1 MVQENKPFSYT
12 AVLLWLFPLT
22 YLLHIAE
29 EYWGGEGYPAYLLRM
44 HGVNF
49 SGTRFLI
56 LQSIG
61 ILLMIV
67 GILIA
72 RRLNFPQLLLIMLA
86 TVSLTNALTH
96 IQSSILNSGYEP
108 GLVTSVIVWLPLG
121 TFTLLRLRAL
131 MNNRRYL
138 MGVAIGLA
146 ISAAIRMITMRRW
159 MFW

>member
-1 MVQENKPFSYT
+1 MVQENKSFLYT
-12 AVLLWLFPLT
+12 AVLLWLFPLS

-29 EYWGGEGYPAYLLRM
+29 EYWGGEGYPAYLLRV

-61 ILLMIV
+61 IVLMVV

-86 TVSLTNALTH
+86 TVSLTNALSH
-96 IQSSILNSGYEP
+96 ILSSILNSGYEP
-108 GLVTSVIVWLPLG
+108 GLATSVFVWLPLG
-121 TFTLLRLRAL
+121 TFTLLRLRGL

-146 ISAAIRMITMRRW
+146 IAAAIRMITLRQW

>member
-1 MVQENKPFSYT
+1 MVQKNKSFSYT

-29 EYWGGEGYPAYLLRM
+29 EYWGGEGYPAYLLRV

-61 ILLMIV
+61 ILLMV
-67 GILIA
+67 GGILIA
-72 RRLNFPQLLLIMLA
+72 SRLNFPHMLLIMLA

-96 IQSSILNSGYEP
+96 TFSSILTYGYEP
-108 GLVTSVIVWLPLG
+108 GLVTSVLVWLPLG
-121 TFTLLRLRAL
+121 TFTLLRLFGL
-131 MNNRRYL
+131 MNNGRYL
-138 MGVAIGLA
+138 LGVTIGLA
-146 ISAAIRMITMRRW
+146 ISAAIRMITLGR
-159 MFW
+159 